1 MVVIKTFACYSCPCA
16 HDEERPVKVEN
27 RVTPT
32 EEQMKGFLEPGHDGP
47 IYMVNLLKFKEK
59 AEYADGRATD
69 LSGQEAYALYG
80 QAVAGL
86 LVKHG
91 GGPMFSAA
99 VERLML
105 GEVEELWD
113 TVAIAMY
120 PSRQAMLEMVS
131 SPEYQ
136 EIAVHREAGL
146 AGQLN
151 IETVDAA
158 GFWTMPGSD

>member
-1 MVVIKTFACYSCPCA
+1 MEVV
-16 HDEERPVKVEN
+16 N
-27 RVTPT
+27 QVTPS
-32 EEQMKGFLEPGHDGP
+32 EEQMKGFLEAGHDKP
-47 IYMVNLLKFKEK
+47 IYMVNLLKYKEK
-59 AEYADGRATD
+59 AEYEDGRETA
-69 LSGQEAYALYG
+69 LSGEEAYGIYG

-91 GGPMFSAA
+91 GGPMFSGR

-136 EIAVHREAGL
+136 EISVHRSAGL

-151 IETVDAA
+151 IETVDPM
-158 GFWTMPGSD
+158 GLWMLPGSKD